1 MKNVSLESVPPYFF
15 KSKFLRLDQA
25 VSSSTFRLWPFAV
38 SITVLQYQIPLFKRF
53 DYRFLFALDPQS
65 SDDRKSLCEG
75 MFGRSASLN
84 PESTQLWSFHSVRH
98 DRCESQSQRFNF
110 DE

>member
-38 SITVLQYQIPLFKRF
+38 SITVLQYQIPLFRRF
-53 DYRFLFALDPQS
+53 DYRFLFALDPQG

-84 PESTQLWSFHSVRH
+84 R
-98 DRCESQSQRFNF
+98 RNF
-110 DE
+110 CLSIQFVTTVANLNLNDSISMNSI

>member
-1 MKNVSLESVPPYFF
+1 MAFCRFDHRSPISDSPI
-15 KSKFLRLDQA
+15 Q
-25 VSSSTFRLWPFAV
+25 
-38 SITVLQYQIPLFKRF
+38 RF
-53 DYRFLFALDPQS
+53 DYRFLFALDLQS

-84 PESTQLWSFHSVRH
+84 LESTQLLSFHSVRH